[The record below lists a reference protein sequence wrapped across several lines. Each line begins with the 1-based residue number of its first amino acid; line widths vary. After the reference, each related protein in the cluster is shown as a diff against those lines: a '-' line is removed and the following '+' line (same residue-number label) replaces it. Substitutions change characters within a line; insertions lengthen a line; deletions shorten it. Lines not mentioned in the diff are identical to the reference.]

1 VREGLTCYTLLY
13 IKIDSKDLVYST
25 GNSTQNTA
33 MTCMR
38 KESNKECIYVY
49 ISPIH
54 FAIQQQVTQHCK
66 AATMCAG

>member
-1 VREGLTCYTLLY
+1 MG
-13 IKIDSKDLVYST
+13 
-25 GNSTQNTA
+25 
-33 MTCMR
+33 